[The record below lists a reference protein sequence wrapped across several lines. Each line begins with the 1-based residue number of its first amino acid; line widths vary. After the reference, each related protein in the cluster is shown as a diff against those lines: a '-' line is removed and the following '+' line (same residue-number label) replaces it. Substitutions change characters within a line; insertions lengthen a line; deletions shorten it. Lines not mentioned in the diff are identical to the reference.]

1 VEQKTYVLADIPG
14 FGRIFDCGECGNMH
28 MTVGP
33 VTITLE
39 PQAYMQLVALVNT
52 SAANF
57 ETWMQLRKCG
67 CRAESPTPKLNPDWF
82 EDRVHAEPE
91 IRPDEA

>member
-1 VEQKTYVLADIPG
+1 
-14 FGRIFDCGECGNMH
+14 

-52 SAANF
+52 SAASF
-57 ETWMQLRKCG
+57 ETWMHSRACRCCG
-67 CRAESPTPKLNPDWF
+67 ESWTPKDIPAEDPPDA
-82 EDRVHAEPE
+82 DPGTRA
-91 IRPDEA
+91 DQA